1 MTRKRLRKYRI
12 ALNIAIFILWM
23 LLILWMEICAF
34 SIQGRPA
41 IYISILIKLPLAI
54 LEGQVSRLYK
64 KYDIDW
70 DMQTGKKVKRLN
82 CIVSIFWIVLYSALL
97 ITLFWVWQAP
107 LVVPILGKVELFIL
121 VPLFVIVTLL
131 RIAYEAHLDT

>member
-1 MTRKRLRKYRI
+1 M
-12 ALNIAIFILWM
+12 
-23 LLILWMEICAF
+23 
-34 SIQGRPA
+34 Q
-41 IYISILIKLPLAI
+41 
-54 LEGQVSRLYK
+54 
-64 KYDIDW
+64 
-70 DMQTGKKVKRLN
+70 MQTGKKVKRLN

-107 LVVPILGKVELFIL
+107 LVVPILGKVELFVL

>member
-70 DMQTGKKVKRLN
+70 DVQTGKKIKRLN
-82 CIVSIFWIVLYSALL
+82 CIVSVFWTVLYSALL
-97 ITLFWVWQAP
+97 ITLFWMWQAP
-107 LVVPILGKVELFIL
+107 LVVPILGKVELFVL